1 MKKRIKFC
9 FFLSLTILFAQ
20 FSAAQQIPLPEDE
33 APLSILSYQIGDE
46 NVDLFL
52 SGFWQSSLSGGL
64 GISWNSENSK
74 VDKGQFPGFTDGLI
88 FEQSEDLLISLWLA
102 NKFFFEASI
111 IDNYDLNTILF
122 GYTAEEKDAFLQTV
136 RIGNTDI
143 GMGSYS
149 FMNLT
154 EASTDS
160 LGVSASFKGENSDHQ
175 IALRYDP
182 AEKGEKSFIGGYEI
196 SEDRIPLSNYVEGQY
211 FALPDDNVNDLKVY
225 IEDSSGPY
233 TGGSTKYRLADENDA
248 VVSTE
253 KGFVFFKAP
262 QNRKIAVH
270 YTKNGYTVGDSN
282 LGVNALAAD
291 SDGLGNATGE
301 IDSTGTEDFNFSMG
315 TYLGFDMS
323 TLQITMNNG
332 DQTLLLYNPGEFS
345 PFELLSIYETS
356 YEIPEDS
363 TLFKALL
370 ADNNLSTGE
379 YANYSAGYF
388 NTSIQFYSGNGNSL
402 RDPANRYPFAAKVD
416 TDAVIYGP
424 GREITGTPPDK
435 ELLLIK
441 YDPVESYTL
450 GDNVLEGSVEL
461 SVNGIKTTNFS
472 FNPDSG
478 TVELGFTPSS
488 SDRLD
493 FYYRTKASI
502 NRGGDLVLGLGNKF
516 SISDALTA
524 EIGAGLRWNIFT
536 GRYTENVN
544 DAPGS
549 ILVSGGVKY
558 NKENLDFKIDGGVSF
573 YNPDTTGIFRLAG
586 MDESSIPVPVAET
599 LLYPAAPSPSLL
611 SLWTLT
617 ENDRGI
623 LKYTDYHS
631 YNALGDGTLMSYS
644 WTVPAS
650 QKYPYADGGRTG
662 PSIAGSNDEISGN
675 AAVFEYELEPNKW
688 TGGRIPLTFG
698 EKGIDLSKT
707 TSISFKVKL
716 IGAADSANTDFY
728 VLTGKL
734 NEDLDGDG
742 SLDGETAA
750 FEPGFEFDPVNPQT
764 GTGILTMKVGSSP
777 DGIFGNGRKD
787 TEDLNGNGILDAEE
801 SSLAVSFEA
810 GTTAGF
816 SKPGSTWQTVV
827 INLTPTEREK
837 LRNTTGFD
845 VFINYTG
852 TGTGSGK
859 LLIGDIN
866 FNGTS
871 FIVSPASGQNVT
883 VSEINETLIKQP
895 GTKLT
900 DDFPEISTL
909 FTDTLSPSNVAKFEW
924 DNTGTWRAVSYT
936 NPVNLSSYNKV
947 SFYLKYLQAPDPVTV
962 SLFNPDDQGV
972 SFSFTPSGNLNT
984 WHKYIF
990 DLSSGTLTIDGSDAG
1005 VTVLKNNQ
1013 SAGNVQRLI
1022 IEAVAASAPGT
1033 LYLDEIHLEDP
1044 VYGISGG
1051 AESYFAY
1058 KYPGNL
1064 LSIGKTP
1071 VISTITFTNRSSIK
1085 GTSFASGFT
1094 AVDNTPAY
1102 TASSLAFS
1110 LLTVSVESGLNLQK
1124 ESGRIYISPS
1134 YSLSIPLLD
1143 WFTLSDHYAETN
1155 TSRNLAV
1162 TRESGGEFTFPQL
1175 SFSFEAGNSYTGD
1188 SLQQNW
1194 GTDFTGTFSNY
1205 GINSSVKLNL
1215 VTDTSPYS
1223 VNDAKNNIPASYR
1236 LLYPSDGDNPGR
1248 SLSAVIDQ
1256 SYTKKPVLYRL
1267 NEEFNAS
1274 VEGTT
1279 ERELSHSQKLVLEIP
1294 FVVNKWS
1301 ITPSYSR
1308 LLKMSTEPSEDL
1320 FFTTDFM
1327 EAADNTLSQ
1336 GYYFLS
1342 IPFYELFDQDVTIFS
1357 TDSAGFTEAEY
1368 NPAFS
1373 LEVSRPSGNRVLDIF
1388 IPALV
1393 RLTADRS
1400 VKRQW
1405 DTLTDVKTYSLDLSS
1420 SVFNLFGQLGSKPLF
1435 SWYKTEEISSKTGVS
1450 VSIPSDSDAEFSTR
1464 WGQYLNFILSKDHS
1478 LSIESDF
1485 NVTWLSL
1492 QVDGAVIASYSRKDP
1507 LEKGIKIPV
1516 IDPEGEAQP
1525 ELTNAEKAV
1534 LKYSY
1539 TKDTAKSIFSL
1550 SFNHG
1555 TDLAIGEKGT
1565 LSFNL
1570 GIGFSENQVHTESI
1584 VYRYY
1589 TAGFEA
1595 GIAAKLNF

>member
-20 FSAAQQIPLPEDE
+20 FSAAQQIPLPAEE
-33 APLSILSYQIGDE
+33 APLSIFSYQIGDE

-64 GISWNSENSK
+64 GISWNSDNSK
-74 VDKGQFPGFTDGLI
+74 IDKGQFPGFTDGLI

-111 IDNYDLNTILF
+111 IDNYNLNTILF

-160 LGVSASFKGENSDHQ
+160 LGVSASFKGENSEHQ

-182 AEKGEKSFIGGYEI
+182 AEKGKKSFIGGYEI
-196 SEDRIPLSNYVEGQY
+196 SEDRIPLSDYVERQY
-211 FALPDDNVNDLKVY
+211 FVLPDENVNDLKVY

-233 TGGSTKYRLADENDA
+233 TDGSTKYRLADGNDA
-248 VVSTE
+248 VVSAE

-270 YTKNGYTVGDSN
+270 YTKNGYSVGDSN
-282 LGVNALAAD
+282 LGINALAAD
-291 SDGLGNATGE
+291 SNGLLTSGGK
-301 IDSTGTEDFNFSMG
+301 IDTSGTEHFYFTMPGD
-315 TYLGFDMS
+315 YLGIVMS
-323 TLQITMNNG
+323 TLEKTINSGTA
-332 DQTLLLYNPGEFS
+332 LLLYNPGEFS
-345 PFELLSIYETS
+345 PFELLSVYETP
-356 YEIPEDS
+356 YDIPEDS

-379 YANYSAGYF
+379 YANYSTGYF
-388 NTSIQFYSGNGNSL
+388 NTTIQFYSENGNSL
-402 RDPANRYPFAAKVD
+402 RDPANRYPFAGKIDPA
-416 TDAVIYGP
+416 AVIYGP
-424 GREITGTPPDK
+424 EREITGAPPDK

-441 YDPVESYTL
+441 YDPVDSYTL
-450 GDNVLEGSVEL
+450 GDNVLDGSVEL
-461 SVNGIKTTNFS
+461 SVNGIKNINFS

-478 TVELGFTPSS
+478 TVELGFTPGS

-516 SISDALTA
+516 SISDSLTA

-549 ILVSGGVKY
+549 ILVSGGLNYK
-558 NKENLDFKIDGGVSF
+558 KENIDFKIDGGVSF

-586 MDESSIPVPVAET
+586 MDESSIPVPVTET

-611 SLWTLT
+611 ALWLLT

-623 LKYTDYHS
+623 LKYNDYHS
-631 YNALGDGTLMSYS
+631 YNTLGDGTLMGYS
-644 WTVPAS
+644 WAVPVS
-650 QKYPYADGGRTG
+650 QKYPYTDGGRTG

-675 AAVFEYELEPNKW
+675 TAVLEYELEKNKW

-716 IGAADSANTDFY
+716 TGAVDSSNTGFY
-728 VLTGKL
+728 ILTGKL
-734 NEDLDGDG
+734 NEDLDADG
-742 SLDGETAA
+742 NLDEETAA

-764 GTGILTMKVGSSP
+764 GTGTLAMKVGSSP
-777 DGIFGNGRKD
+777 DGTFGNGRKD
-787 TEDLNGNGILDAEE
+787 TEDLNGNGILDSEE
-801 SSLAVSFEA
+801 SSLAVYFEA

-816 SKPGSTWQTVV
+816 LKPDSTWQTVV
-827 INLTPTEREK
+827 INLSPGEREK

-866 FNGTS
+866 FNGAS
-871 FIVSPASGQNVT
+871 FIVSPAAGQNVY
-883 VSEINETLIKQP
+883 VSEINETLIEQP

-900 DDFPEISTL
+900 DDFPEISSL
-909 FTDTLSPSNVAKFEW
+909 FTDTLSPANVAEFQW
-924 DNTGTWRAVSYT
+924 DSTGTWRAVSYT
-936 NPVNLSSYNKV
+936 NPAHLSSYNKV
-947 SFYLKYLQAPDPVTV
+947 SFYLKYLQSPDSLTV
-962 SLFNPDDQGV
+962 SIFNPDDQGV
-972 SFSFTPSGNLNT
+972 SFSFTPSGDLNK

-990 DLSSGTLTIDGSDAG
+990 NLSSGTLTIDGNDAS
-1005 VTVLKNNQ
+1005 VTVIKNNQ
-1013 SAGNVQRLI
+1013 YAGNVQRLI
-1022 IEAVAASAPGT
+1022 IETTASVPGT
-1033 LYLDEIHLEDP
+1033 FYLDEIHLEEP
-1044 VYGISGG
+1044 VYGVSGG

-1058 KYPGNL
+1058 KYPGEL
-1064 LSIGKTP
+1064 FSIGQTP
-1071 VISTITFTNRSSIK
+1071 VISNITFTNRSSVE

-1102 TASSLAFS
+1102 TASSLAFT
-1110 LLTVSVESGLNLQK
+1110 LLKASVESGLNLQK
-1124 ESGRIYISPS
+1124 EREKIYISPS
-1134 YSLSIPLLD
+1134 YLLSIPLLD

-1155 TSRNLAV
+1155 TSGNLAV

-1175 SFSFEAGNSYTGD
+1175 SFSFEAGNSYGGD

-1194 GTDFTGTFSNY
+1194 GTDFTGTFGSY

-1215 VTDTSPYS
+1215 VTATSPYS

-1256 SYTKKPVLYRL
+1256 SYTKEPVLYRL

-1274 VEGTT
+1274 VDGTT
-1279 ERELSHSQKLVLEIP
+1279 ERELSHSQKIVLEVP

-1301 ITPSYSR
+1301 VTPSYSR
-1308 LLKMSTEPSEDL
+1308 LLKMKTGASEDL

-1336 GYYFLS
+1336 GYYFHS
-1342 IPFYELFDQDVTIFS
+1342 VPFYELFDKDVTTFS
-1357 TDSAGFTEAEY
+1357 TDSAGFAEAEY
-1368 NPAFS
+1368 NPFFS
-1373 LEVSRPSGNRVLDIF
+1373 LEVSRPAGNRGLDIF

-1393 RLTADRS
+1393 RVTADRS

-1420 SVFNLFGQLGSKPLF
+1420 SVFNLFGQLGSKPLI
-1435 SWYKTEEISSKTGVS
+1435 SWYKTEEISGKTGVS

-1478 LSIESDF
+1478 LSAESDI
-1485 NVTWLSL
+1485 NVSWMSL
-1492 QVDGAVIASYSRKDP
+1492 QVDGAVIATYSTKDP

-1516 IDPEGEAQP
+1516 IDPKGEAQI

-1539 TKDTAKSIFSL
+1539 TGDSAESIFSL
-1550 SFNHG
+1550 SVNHG
-1555 TDLAIGEKGT
+1555 TDLAIGDKGT
-1565 LSFNL
+1565 VSFNL
-1570 GIGFSENQVHTESI
+1570 GIGFSENQVHAESI
-1584 VYRYY
+1584 QYRYY